1 MTGRPP
7 ITQRTGAVD
16 ASALAPRVRASWQR
30 SQEYG
35 VSVEEVAPVFSGAY
49 DQESLFYQ
57 CGQEVLHDLHRTLVG
72 EPVSLMLTDPGG
84 LVLNRFSGDRQLLRD
99 LDAVHLAP
107 GFSYAERAAGTNGL
121 GLALADRTPTVV
133 RADEHYSLSL
143 CSYTCAAAP
152 VIDPIS
158 GRLEGSVNLTTWSES
173 SHDLLLALAQSAAN
187 NTASLML
194 ARAHGRV
201 PRPAPRGEVFRVEAP
216 RLEPGAGSLRDLS
229 VVWRE
234 ALGNVRDAIATGR
247 RVAVVG
253 EPGVGRTTLVA
264 QAFRDLR
271 PRDRILAASAP
282 DPADAE
288 AWLSLWTP
296 ELAKQDTAAVVRDVD
311 MLPAWVAEQLH
322 ALLVQ
327 AAPGEVD
334 GVLASGA
341 PVAGVPF
348 AMTSGSFDGIP
359 AALAD
364 LVDTVVEV
372 PPLRERPEDVLPL
385 VQRVGLRMRGREI
398 ALTTAAERALH
409 DHAWP
414 GNVTELVHVVQRAV
428 SAGDQ
433 IDLRHLPADVLS
445 DTRRPLSR
453 IDAFERAEIVR
464 VLTRPDIT
472 MHEAAAE
479 LGMSR
484 ATVYRKVQQYG
495 IRLRPS

>member
-1 MTGRPP
+1 MTGRHP
-7 ITQRTGAVD
+7 IAQRAAVVD
-16 ASALAPRVRASWQR
+16 RSTLAPRVRASWQR

-35 VSVEEVAPVFSGAY
+35 VSVEEVDPVFSGAY
-49 DQESLFYQ
+49 DQESLFFQ
-57 CGQEVLHDLHRTLVG
+57 CGREVLDDLHRTLVD

-84 LVLNRFSGDRQLLRD
+84 LVLNRLSGDQQLLRD

-133 RADEHYSLSL
+133 RAEEHYSLSL

-173 SHDLLLALAQSAAN
+173 SHDLLLALAQSAAS

-194 ARAHGRV
+194 ARAHGRF

-229 VVWRE
+229 SAWRE
-234 ALGNVRDAIATGR
+234 ALGNVREALTVGR

-253 EPGVGRTTLVA
+253 EPGAGRTTLVA
-264 QAFRDLR
+264 QVFRDLR

-296 ELAKQDTAAVVRDVD
+296 ELAKQDTAVVVRDVN
-311 MLPAWVAEQLH
+311 MLPAWVAERLH
-322 ALLVQ
+322 ALLVE
-327 AAPGEVD
+327 AVPGTV
-334 GVLASGA
+334 AS
-341 PVAGVPF
+341 VPF
-348 AMTSGSFDGIP
+348 AMTADTFDAIP

-385 VQRVGLRMRGREI
+385 AHHVGLRVRGREV
-398 ALTTAAERALH
+398 ALTPAAERALH
-409 DHAWP
+409 DHGWP

-433 IDLRHLPADVLS
+433 IDLRHLPAEVLS

-453 IDAFERAEIVR
+453 IDAFERGEIVR
-464 VLTRPDIT
+464 VLTRPGIT
-472 MHEAAAE
+472 MQEAAAE

-495 IRLRPS
+495 IRLRPG

>member
-1 MTGRPP
+1 MTGRHP
-7 ITQRTGAVD
+7 IAQRTAAVD

-35 VSVEEVAPVFSGAY
+35 VSVEEVDPVFSGAY
-49 DQESLFYQ
+49 DQESLFFQ
-57 CGQEVLHDLHRTLVG
+57 CGQEVLDDLHRTLVG
-72 EPVSLMLTDPGG
+72 EPVSLMLTDPVG
-84 LVLNRFSGDRQLLRD
+84 LVLNRLSGDQQLLRD

-133 RADEHYSLSL
+133 RAEEHYSLSL

-173 SHDLLLALAQSAAN
+173 SHDLLLALAQSAAS

-194 ARAHGRV
+194 ARAHGRF

-229 VVWRE
+229 SAWCE
-234 ALGNVRDAIATGR
+234 ALGSVRDALRVGR

-282 DPADAE
+282 EPADAE

-296 ELAKQDTAAVVRDVD
+296 ELAKQDTAVVVRDVNT
-311 MLPAWVAEQLH
+311 LPAWVAERLH
-322 ALLVQ
+322 ALLVE
-327 AAPGEVD
+327 AAPG
-334 GVLASGA
+334 A
-341 PVAGVPF
+341 VAGVPF
-348 AMTSGSFDGIP
+348 AMTAATFDGIP

-385 VQRVGLRMRGREI
+385 AHRVGLRVRGREI
-398 ALTTAAERALH
+398 ALTPAAERALH
-409 DHAWP
+409 DHGWP
-414 GNVTELVHVVQRAV
+414 GNVAELVHVVQRAV
-428 SAGDQ
+428 SAGDL

-453 IDAFERAEIVR
+453 IDAFERGEIVR
-464 VLTRPDIT
+464 VLTRPGIT
-472 MHEAAAE
+472 MQEAAAE

-495 IRLRPS
+495 IRLRPG

>member
-1 MTGRPP
+1 MTGRHPP
-7 ITQRTGAVD
+7 VQRTAAVD
-16 ASALAPRVRASWQR
+16 PAALAPRVRASWQR

-35 VSVEEVAPVFSGAY
+35 VSVEDVDPVFSGAY
-49 DQESLFYQ
+49 DQESLFFQ
-57 CGQEVLHDLHRTLVG
+57 CGQEVLDDLHRTLVD

-84 LVLNRFSGDRQLLRD
+84 LVLNRLSGDQQLLRD

-133 RADEHYSLSL
+133 RAEEHYSLSL

-173 SHDLLLALAQSAAN
+173 SHDLLLALAQSAAS

-194 ARAHGRV
+194 ARAHGRF

-229 VVWRE
+229 SGWRE
-234 ALGNVRDAIATGR
+234 ALGKVRDALTAGR

-296 ELAKQDTAAVVRDVD
+296 ELAKQDTAVVVRDVN
-311 MLPAWVAEQLH
+311 MLPAWVAERLH
-322 ALLVQ
+322 ALLVEVVPGTV
-327 AAPGEVD
+327 AA
-334 GVLASGA
+334 
-341 PVAGVPF
+341 VPF
-348 AMTSGSFDGIP
+348 AMTADTFDGIP

-385 VQRVGLRMRGREI
+385 AHRVGLRLRGREI
-398 ALTTAAERALH
+398 ALTPAAERALH
-409 DHAWP
+409 DHGWP
-414 GNVTELVHVVQRAV
+414 GNVTELVHVVQRAA

-433 IDLRHLPADVLS
+433 IDLRHLPAEVLS

-453 IDAFERAEIVR
+453 IDAFERGEIVR
-464 VLTRPDIT
+464 VLTRPGIT
-472 MHEAAAE
+472 MQEAAAE

-495 IRLRPS
+495 IRLRPG

>member
-1 MTGRPP
+1 MTGRHPP
-7 ITQRTGAVD
+7 VQRTAAVD
-16 ASALAPRVRASWQR
+16 PAALAPRVRASWQR

-35 VSVEEVAPVFSGAY
+35 VSVEDVDPVFSGAY
-49 DQESLFYQ
+49 DQESLFFQ
-57 CGQEVLHDLHRTLVG
+57 CGQEVLDDLHRTLVD

-84 LVLNRFSGDRQLLRD
+84 LVLNRLSGDQQLLRD

-133 RADEHYSLSL
+133 RAEEHYSLSL

-173 SHDLLLALAQSAAN
+173 SHDLLLALAQSAAS

-194 ARAHGRV
+194 ARAHGRF

-229 VVWRE
+229 SGWRE
-234 ALGNVRDAIATGR
+234 ALGKVRDALTAGR

-296 ELAKQDTAAVVRDVD
+296 ELAKQDTAVVVRDVN
-311 MLPAWVAEQLH
+311 MLPAWVAERLH
-322 ALLVQ
+322 ALLVEAVPGTV
-327 AAPGEVD
+327 AA
-334 GVLASGA
+334 
-341 PVAGVPF
+341 VPF
-348 AMTSGSFDGIP
+348 AMTADTFDGIP

-385 VQRVGLRMRGREI
+385 AHRVGLRLRGREI
-398 ALTTAAERALH
+398 ALTPAAERALH
-409 DHAWP
+409 DHGWP
-414 GNVTELVHVVQRAV
+414 GNVTELVHVVQRAA

-433 IDLRHLPADVLS
+433 IDLRHLPAEVLS

-453 IDAFERAEIVR
+453 IDAFERGEIVR
-464 VLTRPDIT
+464 VLTRPGIT
-472 MHEAAAE
+472 MQEAAAE

-495 IRLRPS
+495 IRLRPG